1 MMTKVNY
8 MLLQKGVSIWR
19 QLIVCGYETGVVKEV
34 TYKWDKVFKS
44 GLSKFCGRQ
53 TLICFD

>member
-1 MMTKVNY
+1 